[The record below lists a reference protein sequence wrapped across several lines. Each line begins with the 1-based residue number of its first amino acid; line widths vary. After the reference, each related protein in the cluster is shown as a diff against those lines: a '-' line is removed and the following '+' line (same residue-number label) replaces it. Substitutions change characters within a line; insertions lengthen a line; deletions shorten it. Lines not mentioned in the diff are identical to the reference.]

1 MVVKLTELV
10 FPEGTKIDE
19 TVPENARRMYQRFY
33 IGPLAKGFGHTI
45 GNSLRRV
52 LLSSVEGDAI
62 VGIKIEGIPH
72 EFSAIEGVRDDVV
85 AIVLHLKRVRL
96 KIKGNKDLVRAEIK
110 VDNTKSEHSKI
121 VTAGDIQGPVEIV
134 NQNQYITEVMP
145 KYKFHCELFVGRG
158 RGYVPAD
165 RIQSMFEFPAGTI
178 PVDAIFNPI
187 VKVNYEVRNTIY
199 QDRADYDELV
209 LDIWSDGTKTPQEAY
224 EEAID
229 ILLEHLEALKTY
241 VERGKYER
249 EKKDIKVSN
258 IEKFLERDVQDLNL
272 PRKTYEILKMHNIN
286 TVYELVKKTE
296 KDLLALPNL
305 GRRSLKEIM
314 EALARAGLELGMT
327 DEQIQKV
334 IEEEKKRKD

>member
-1 MVVKLTELV
+1 
-10 FPEGTKIDE
+10 
-19 TVPENARRMYQRFY
+19 
-33 IGPLAKGFGHTI
+33 
-45 GNSLRRV
+45 
-52 LLSSVEGDAI
+52 
-62 VGIKIEGIPH
+62 
-72 EFSAIEGVRDDVV
+72 
-85 AIVLHLKRVRL
+85 
-96 KIKGNKDLVRAEIK
+96 
-110 VDNTKSEHSKI
+110 
-121 VTAGDIQGPVEIV
+121 
-134 NQNQYITEVMP
+134 
-145 KYKFHCELFVGRG
+145 
-158 RGYVPAD
+158 
-165 RIQSMFEFPAGTI
+165 MFEFPAGTI

-249 EKKDIKVSN
+249 ERKDIKVSN